1 MEIYVSTTALM
12 AAAFVGGVVVGVL
25 GMMVWAVWS
34 YSRKP
39 GRKQ

>member
-1 MEIYVSTTALM
+1 MLM

-25 GMMVWAVWS
+25 GMMVWALVS
-34 YSRKP
+34 YSRKGS